1 MLRSNHPESGQ
12 LQGRISSLAALA
24 IALFLC
30 APAIAVAQ
38 KVQISPIG
46 GYRFNGDLFELATNR
61 PVDVDGA
68 PVVGGALNVDM
79 GAGLS
84 FEGMF
89 THQQA
94 DVTTP
99 SGTFG
104 PAARWRVDVDQALAG
119 GRQEF
124 GTGRSRTFLTGLLGL
139 TRYGV
144 AGDHEVRFTAGAGG
158 GAIVPI
164 QRRLG
169 LRFDGRVLTTFVD
182 GDAHVTVCGGAGCLA
197 SIHVEVAWQAEFTA
211 GLVVFF

>member
-1 MLRSNHPESGQ
+1 M
-12 LQGRISSLAALA
+12 QGRVSSRAALA

-30 APAIAVAQ
+30 APAIALAQ
-38 KVQISPIG
+38 KVQVSPIG

-68 PVVGGALNVDM
+68 PVIGGALNVDM

-84 FEGMF
+84 FEGIF

-94 DVTTP
+94 DITTP
-99 SGTFG
+99 SGTVG
-104 PAARWRVDVDQALAG
+104 PAAQWRVDVDQALAG

-124 GTGRSRTFLTGLLGL
+124 GTGRSRTFLSGLLGL

-144 AGDHEVRFTAGAGG
+144 SGDHEVRFTVGAGG
-158 GAIVPI
+158 GAIVPV

-169 LRFDGRVLTTFVD
+169 LRFDGRILATFVD
-182 GDAHVTVCGGAGCLA
+182 GHAHASVCGGAGCLVGV
-197 SIHVEVAWQAEFTA
+197 HVDVAWQAEFTA